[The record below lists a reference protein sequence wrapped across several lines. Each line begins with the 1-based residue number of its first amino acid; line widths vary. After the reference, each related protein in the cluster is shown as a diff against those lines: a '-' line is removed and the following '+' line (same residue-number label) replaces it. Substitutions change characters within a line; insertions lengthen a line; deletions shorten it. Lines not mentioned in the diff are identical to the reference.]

1 METKELKISAIKPN
15 PSNPRVIKD
24 YKFHKLVKSLL
35 VLPQMME
42 LRPIV
47 VNNENVVLA
56 GNMRLKAL
64 QHIATLTEADRLKI
78 MQSAE
83 NYNQKSEEEKVQICE
98 FWHKFSV
105 NKSVK
110 VCIADSLTDA
120 EQREFIVKDNA
131 AFGEWDWEE
140 LANQYDAEELQDY
153 GIDMPDYSVEDL
165 GEAGATEEDDF
176 GFKEPQ
182 FVVEVVCKD
191 EAHQNEV
198 YSALDAQ
205 GYEVR
210 FKMR

>member
-1 METKELKISAIKPN
+1 MIDLTLLAPQLLPLTKLEKNKGQIKDVKA
-15 PSNPRVIKD
+15 NPRIFKD
-24 YKFHKLVKSLL
+24 EKFKRLVKSIEDNPEMLAL
-35 VLPQMME
+35 REIIVYPQNDKFVVIGGNARYEALKYLKIKDAPCKVLPVETTPKQMNAY
-42 LRPIV
+42 I
-47 VNNENVVLA
+47 
-56 GNMRLKAL
+56 
-64 QHIATLTEADRLKI
+64 I
-78 MQSAE
+78 
-83 NYNQKSEEEKVQICE
+83 
-98 FWHKFSV
+98 
-105 NKSVK
+105 
-110 VCIADSLTDA
+110 
-120 EQREFIVKDNA
+120 KDNA
-131 AFGEWDWEE
+131 SFGDWDWDMLANEWD
-140 LANQYDAEELQDY
+140 LEELQDY